1 MIDILLIEDDRVL
14 GGALAQRLRLEGFA
28 VRWAETCAQAMDA
41 LRLRRPGFVVSDIR
55 LPDGSGEDL
64 YRSAMPYLGDT
75 PILFVTAFADIGQAV
90 RLVRA
95 GADDYLTKP
104 YDVDALV
111 ARVRALA
118 HDPPVHDAPA
128 GAEAVFGASQATA
141 GLERD
146 LQRLA
151 TRDLAVLLRGE
162 TGVGKEVAARHIHA
176 LSPRAAQPFVA
187 VNCGAIARELMES
200 QFFGHERGAFTG
212 ATTAH
217 AGYFEEVGEGTLF
230 LDEIGE
236 LDARLQTALLR
247 VLQDGGFRRLGGRGD
262 LRFKGRLV
270 AATNAD
276 LQTRIAQREFRED
289 LYFRLAVVE
298 LTIPPLRQRRDEIAP
313 LATRFLREAAGR
325 NGMPGLR
332 LDEAALAAL
341 LVHSWPGNV
350 RELRNRIER
359 AAALVEGERVTPSDL
374 FPEQRLDAVAPV
386 TLADARDLAEFDQIE
401 HALALSGGRVS
412 EAARRLGISRTTLW
426 KRRRKQI
433 DGENGSPTGDSS

>member
-28 VRWAETCAQAMDA
+28 VRWAETFAEAMDA

-64 YRSAMPYLGDT
+64 YRQAMPYLGDT
-75 PILFVTAFADIGQAV
+75 PVLFVTAFADIGQAV

-104 YDVDALV
+104 YDVDVLV
-111 ARVRALA
+111 ARIQALA
-118 HDPPVHDAPA
+118 CEPP
-128 GAEAVFGASQATA
+128 AEAEPVFGLSSATV
-141 GLERD
+141 GLARD

-151 TRDLAVLLRGE
+151 SRSLPVLLRGE

-176 LSPRAAQPFVA
+176 MSPAAAQPFVA

-212 ATTAH
+212 AVSAH

-236 LDARLQTALLR
+236 LDARLQTSLLR

-262 LRFKGRLV
+262 LRFRGRII
-270 AATNAD
+270 AATNAA
-276 LQTRIAQREFRED
+276 LHERIAQREFRED

-298 LTIPPLRQRRDEIAP
+298 LTVPPLRQRRDEIAP
-313 LATRFLREAAGR
+313 LAVRFVREASER

-341 LVHSWPGNV
+341 LVHSLPGNV

-359 AAALVEGERVTPSDL
+359 AAALVDGDLITPSDL
-374 FPEQRLDAVAPV
+374 FPEQRLDLVAPV
-386 TLADARDLAEFDQIE
+386 TLADAREQAELDQIE

-426 KRRRKQI
+426 KRRRKNTDSEDDSRQ
-433 DGENGSPTGDSS
+433 GDPS

>member
-28 VRWAETCAQAMDA
+28 VRWAESCAQAMEA
-41 LRLRRPGFVVSDIR
+41 LRSRRPGFVVSDIR

-64 YRSAMPYLGDT
+64 YRRAMPYLGDT

-104 YDVDALV
+104 YDVEALV

-118 HDPPVHDAPA
+118 QHPSDHEASAGTEAAFGLSPA
-128 GAEAVFGASQATA
+128 TV

-151 TRDLAVLLRGE
+151 PRDLAVLLRGE

-212 ATTAH
+212 ATSAH

-247 VLQDGGFRRLGGRGD
+247 VLQDGGFRRLGGRSE

-276 LQTRIAQREFRED
+276 LQARIAQREFRED

-298 LTIPPLRQRRDEIAP
+298 LTLAPLRQRRDEIAP
-313 LATRFLREAAGR
+313 LANRFLREASER
-325 NGMPGLR
+325 NGMPGLS

-341 LVHSWPGNV
+341 LLHPWPGNV

-359 AAALVEGERVTPSDL
+359 AAALVEGERVTASDL
-374 FPEQRLDAVAPV
+374 FPEERLDAAAPV
-386 TLADARDLAEFDQIE
+386 TLADAREQAELDQIE

-426 KRRRKQI
+426 KRRRKQT
-433 DGENGSPTGDSS
+433 DGEDASPTGDPS